1 MREHR
6 VTGGTTVWDR
16 SLFVNIGKSDD
27 ILDIHSRMM
36 RRDGDTLNL
45 NFPRLFSLLRLGL
58 HCHLLEPPCEL
69 I

>member
-27 ILDIHSRMM
+27 ILDIHSRMV
-36 RRDGDTLNL
+36 RRDGDTL
-45 NFPRLFSLLRLGL
+45 RLFSLLRLGL
-58 HCHLLEPPCEL
+58 HCHFIRTPL
-69 I
+69 